1 MMTLSPPIVIV
12 HVVIA
17 TPGRI
22 LDLIK
27 KGVAVVDKLQM
38 MVMDEVS
45 PALYFWICFP
55 MLLILFLNSPTL
67 FDSVS

>member
-1 MMTLSPPIVIV
+1 MLVSHPSV

-27 KGVAVVDKLQM
+27 KGVAKVDRVQI
-38 MVMDEVS
+38 MVMDEVKTTTS
-45 PALYFWICFP
+45 KSLVWNEAKLHCVLCVCVCF
-55 MLLILFLNSPTL
+55 S
-67 FDSVS
+67 

>member
-1 MMTLSPPIVIV
+1 M

-27 KGVAVVDKLQM
+27 KGVAKVDHVQM
-38 MVMDEVS
+38 IVLDEVTFFS
-45 PALYFWICFP
+45 FGNIPFCTDLALFITS
-55 MLLILFLNSPTL
+55 NE
-67 FDSVS
+67 